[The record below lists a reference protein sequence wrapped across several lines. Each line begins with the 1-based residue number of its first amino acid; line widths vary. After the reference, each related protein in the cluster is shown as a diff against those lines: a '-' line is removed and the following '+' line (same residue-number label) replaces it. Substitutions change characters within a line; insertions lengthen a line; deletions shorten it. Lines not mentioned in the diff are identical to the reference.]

1 MPSVDA
7 RAVLR
12 AAQMRVTEPRIAVLE
27 ALDARPHG
35 SADEI
40 YAAVASA
47 LPTTSKQAV
56 YNVLHDLVD
65 HGLARRIEPGDH
77 PARYELRVDD
87 NHHHV
92 VCRGCG
98 TIADVDCVVGHAP
111 CLVPSQSH
119 GFAVVEAEVTFWGLC
134 EACSGTAAPSPASSP
149 VTSNVRFP

>member
-1 MPSVDA
+1 MHPTDA
-7 RAVLR
+7 RTLLR
-12 AAQMRVTEPRIAVLE
+12 EAAMRVTEPRVAVIEALE
-27 ALDARPHG
+27 AHPHG
-35 SADEI
+35 SADEL
-40 YAAVASA
+40 YSAVARA

-56 YNVLHDLVD
+56 YNVLHDLAAN
-65 HGLARRIEPGDH
+65 GLARRIEPGDH

-98 TIADVDCVVGHAP
+98 AIADVDCVVGHAP

-134 EACSGTAAPSPASSP
+134 DACSRARDVIPASSP
-149 VTSNVRFP
+149 VT